1 MADDP
6 NVPKLLLVMSLQDKK
21 LFELA
26 AEKRGWT
33 LSKCIRVFMRAAVLL
48 DADKAPNITIAI
60 AKAQLME
67 KNL

>member
-1 MADDP
+1 
-6 NVPKLLLVMSLQDKK
+6 MSLQDKK